1 MNKFVVL
8 NNNVILIGG
17 VLDKEDSINIQK
29 PYMVVPEGNQVILIP
44 YLRDILGQNVQEIDI
59 LNSNVLTTIPAE
71 NNTILQTY
79 LKEISGIETGGDIL
93 LG

>member
-1 MNKFVVL
+1 MNSFIVL
-8 NNNVILIGG
+8 NNNVILIGRISEG
-17 VLDKEDSINIQK
+17 KNSVKIQK

-44 YLRDILGQNVQEIDI
+44 YLRDILGQDVQEIDI
-59 LNSNVLTTIPAE
+59 QKSNILTTIQAE

-79 LKEISGIETGGDIL
+79 LKEISGIETGGEIL